1 MALAIMT
8 VLLETKK
15 YSNQYQQG
23 MYVIHINFEIDTE
36 PDPFRKKYKQSNL

>member
-1 MALAIMT
+1 MALVIMT
-8 VLLETKK
+8 VLSEAKK